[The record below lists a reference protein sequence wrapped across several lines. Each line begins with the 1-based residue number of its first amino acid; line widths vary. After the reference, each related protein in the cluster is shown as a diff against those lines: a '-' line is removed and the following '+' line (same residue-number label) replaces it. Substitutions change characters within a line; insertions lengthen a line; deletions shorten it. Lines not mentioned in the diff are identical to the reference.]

1 MFRKTRRLGRGFTV
15 AVAICL
21 VAVFTVAVYTFRD
34 RLFTKTPEAPSTTT
48 KSTTAT
54 KKPFGAVDDKVTGVT
69 DDRTST
75 TTPTTQPPEPELFVL
90 PLSNTL
96 LAPFTDQP
104 VYNRTMGDWR
114 THNGADFVG
123 KIGDAVR
130 SVADG
135 TVISVKEDT
144 LWGWVIR
151 IRHSDRLES
160 VYCGVT
166 PRKGLKVD
174 DTVKTGENI
183 GTLSLIPCEL
193 LEEAHLHLEM
203 QENGTYVD
211 PVAVIGKE
219 VKTLEN

>member
-21 VAVFTVAVYTFRD
+21 VAVCTVAVYTFRD
-34 RLFTKTPEAPSTTT
+34 KLFAKTPDTPSTT
-48 KSTTAT
+48 KSTTT
-54 KKPFGAVDDKVTGVT
+54 TTKPFGAVDDKVTGVT
-69 DDRTST
+69 NDRTT
-75 TTPTTQPPEPELFVL
+75 TTTQTTRPTEPDLFVL

-96 LAPFTDQP
+96 LAPFSDTP

-123 KIGDAVR
+123 KIGDSVR

-151 IRHSDRLES
+151 IRHGTDLES
-160 VYCGVT
+160 TYCGVT
-166 PRKGLKVD
+166 PRKGLKAD
-174 DTVKTGENI
+174 DTVKTGESI

-203 QENGTYVD
+203 QENGAYVD

-219 VKTLEN
+219 VKTPEN